1 MCWCTPRL
9 PRVPSACG
17 AWHVS
22 EPVAPRAVGTSPL
35 RLLVC
40 RVPMGRQR
48 GPPVP
53 RWRQL
58 LRAGCR
64 WLLSLS
70 GTVLQGL
77 WWLWRLV
84 WVGTAGGGGPPLPQ
98 GPSSTCVGS
107 KRGVC
112 PEPGAG
118 AWGQGSAGGVPLCTR
133 GAGVCGLVRLGQMGE
148 EVTTPSDSMAGGS
161 GPSSLGAGLR
171 HCRVLPSESAGDVG
185 TFLWALPSLGQV

>member
-1 MCWCTPRL
+1 MLVHPAAATCPFSMRSVARERAGGSQGRGHITSPSPGLQGPHGQAAWPAGAEVEAAPAR
-9 PRVPSACG
+9 RV
-17 AWHVS
+17 
-22 EPVAPRAVGTSPL
+22 PVAPLALRDGAPGAVVAL
-35 RLLVC
+35 E
-40 RVPMGRQR
+40 
-48 GPPVP
+48 
-53 RWRQL
+53 
-58 LRAGCR
+58 AG
-64 WLLSLS
+64 
-70 GTVLQGL
+70 
-77 WWLWRLV
+77 
-84 WVGTAGGGGPPLPQ
+84 VGGYCGGGGPPLPQ

-107 KRGVC
+107 KRGAC

-133 GAGVCGLVRLGQMGE
+133 GAGGCGLVRLGQMGE